1 MQWIIRQVVCRDCR
15 QISSDNVAVRNTGR
29 KFWKEESGAKVEK
42 LLTYY
47 GSWEAIMTKCDA
59 DCKKS
64 VKIAKAPK
72 SSPPLLVTCYSLEIR
87 GPNYKISYGLS

>member
-1 MQWIIRQVVCRDCR
+1 
-15 QISSDNVAVRNTGR
+15 
-29 KFWKEESGAKVEK
+29 
-42 LLTYY
+42 
-47 GSWEAIMTKCDA
+47 MTKYDA

-72 SSPPLLVTCYSLEIR
+72 SSPSLLVTCYSLEIR